1 MKFII
6 LIGCCF
12 VLSSCASLQSNK
24 SPYDNQPWANHPSPN
39 DSPMMD
45 SPDGSRA
52 WPLASG
58 PNTVDSVSRFPSSWF
73 KWQK

>member
-12 VLSSCASLQSNK
+12 ALSSCASTRNTT
-24 SPYDNQPWANHPSPN
+24 YYENQPWTNYPNPN

-52 WPLASG
+52 WPLATG

-73 KWQK
+73 KLQR

>member
-1 MKFII
+1 MKLII

-12 VLSSCASLQSNK
+12 VLSSCASTQ
-24 SPYDNQPWANHPSPN
+24 YATYYENQPWANCPNPN

-52 WPLASG
+52 WPLATG

-73 KWQK
+73 KLQR